1 MATGYQGYSG
11 AQGYDPERSK
21 LDRSRRLAEMLQ
33 EGALDTGPKSM
44 WEGVAQLGKA
54 FIARGAMDRADK
66 AESAYGDAQK
76 QKYAQMADTIS
87 GMMYQDT
94 PAISSG
100 AKTTFA
106 PTGEA
111 QTTPGGIVTPQQ
123 QDPRAKALRLLVDQG
138 MHPLEA
144 NQAVQS
150 MAPKPVDPLIVNDRI
165 VDPRTFQVL
174 GDYSDPEKPVEPKA
188 PETAMDGTMQWNAQ
202 TGKWEDIPGAMDR
215 WRQLNPPKPEGSGGT
230 LTPYQQFQID
240 RQTQADATKQEETD
254 RQKQINIAS
263 LKDGMS
269 RVDQFLGSKGF
280 EGLYGTS
287 WLGPVPTMG
296 NAKPENVMNQ
306 DELNSMAMLNQI
318 GGEAFLAGVAK
329 MRGTGPL
336 SDNEGKRVMAAVQRL
351 TDRRQDKAS
360 AMAAANE
367 FKAAMDALVK
377 VYEQESGGAA
387 MPGAVQTPQG
397 QPNMLDAAGQ
407 FFGNMFGGGQRQG
420 GQQPVRVNSKAE
432 RDALPPGTSYVAP
445 DGSVKVKK

>member
-1 MATGYQGYSG
+1 MATGYQGY
-11 AQGYDPERSK
+11 QGYDPERAK
-21 LDRSRRLAEMLQ
+21 VDRSRRLAEMLQ
-33 EGALDTGPKSM
+33 EGALDTGPKSF
-44 WEGVAQLGKA
+44 WEGAAQLGKA
-54 FIARGAMDRADK
+54 FIARGAMDKADK
-66 AESAYGDAQK
+66 AESAYGDVQK
-76 QKYAQMADTIS
+76 QKYAQLAQTLS
-87 GMMYQDT
+87 GTLPGDS

-100 AKTTFA
+100 AKTTFGDA
-106 PTGEA
+106 GEA
-111 QTTPGGIVTPQQ
+111 TTTPGAMVAPAQASPQRRIFEALAASG
-123 QDPRAKALRLLVDQG
+123 QDPMAAYGV
-138 MHPLEA
+138 A
-144 NQAVQS
+144 QS
-150 MAPKPVDPLIVNDRI
+150 MAPKPVDPLTINNRL

-174 GDYSDPEKPVEPKA
+174 GDYSDPQKPVEPKA

-240 RQTQADATKQEETD
+240 RQTQADAAKKEETD

-377 VYEQESGGAA
+377 VYEQESGGAS

-397 QPNMLDAAGQ
+397 QPNMLDAASQ
-407 FFGNMFGGGQRQG
+407 FFGSMFGGGQQRGAPPAQDDISDLLKKY
-420 GQQPVRVNSKAE
+420 GQ
-432 RDALPPGTSYVAP
+432 
-445 DGSVKVKK
+445 